1 VLDAISETT
10 YKSATRGELK
20 EILKKDKD
28 NINKTIR
35 EMLNDGLLYELGGKL
50 FIKQVDIDDQPF

>member
-1 VLDAISETT
+1 
-10 YKSATRGELK
+10 LK

-50 FIKQVDIDDQPF
+50 FIKQIDIDDQPF